1 MVRRAGT
8 LLVGSGGSQL
18 VALGLAPLLTRLY
31 DPHAFGAFGIFVA
44 VTTLA
49 ASIGS
54 LGLENALVIER
65 DEAQARVAFGASLV
79 LAVAVACAAT
89 GLTAAAWLA
98 DVLPALPARAL
109 GLVGPSVLALGWGQ
123 VLANRAL
130 SLDRPGA
137 VAAGRLLRGA
147 GVGIVQLALAWH
159 AANGVSLIEGGL
171 AGQTLAA
178 AATAWALR
186 STPGPLLGTR
196 ERRRRLATHHR
207 TLLRWSAPQT
217 LLNNLGNSAVPPII
231 GGIGGAASVGAFT
244 LANRVVLLPAVTIG
258 EAMRQSL
265 LASMSRIAGDDASL
279 RRMTARTSLALAVP
293 LGLLA
298 VVLLVVGPALF
309 AVVFGAQWRAAGF
322 DAGLLMAA
330 QAAGIANIPAVT
342 VITVRGWQ
350 RSLFAFGAVTLPIRL
365 AALALA
371 GSVTSALIA
380 WCALSALASAA
391 VTIATLVRLGPGTAS
406 RMEEVAG

>member
-31 DPHAFGAFGIFVA
+31 DPHAFGTFGIFVA

-65 DEAQARVAFGASLV
+65 DEGQARVAFGVSLV
-79 LAVAVACAAT
+79 LAVGVACVAT
-89 GLTAAAWLA
+89 GLTAVAWLA
-98 DVLPALPARAL
+98 GVLALPAHAL

-147 GVGIVQLALAWH
+147 GVGIVQMALAWH
-159 AANGVSLIEGGL
+159 AASGVSLIEGGL
-171 AGQTLAA
+171 AGQALAA

-186 STPGPLLGTR
+186 VTPGPRLGTR
-196 ERRRRLATHHR
+196 ETRRRLATHHR

-231 GGIGGAASVGAFT
+231 GGVGGAASVGAFT
-244 LANRVVLLPAVTIG
+244 LANRVVLLPAVTVG

-265 LASMSRIAGDDASL
+265 LASMSRIAGDDVAL
-279 RRMTARTSLALAVP
+279 RRMTARTSVALAVP

-298 VVLLVVGPALF
+298 AVLLVVGPALF
-309 AVVFGAQWRAAGF
+309 AVVFGARWHGAGF

-350 RSLFAFGAVTLPIRL
+350 RSLFAFGTVTLPIRL